1 MRYVV
6 DALKVCFVGTYPP
19 TRCGLATFTQSL
31 MGAMTPPGTTRT
43 AGVVRVLETPEPP
56 RSQEVVAEWLA
67 TDPATRDR
75 ALAVMRGYD
84 VAILQHEYGIYPGAD
99 GQDVVGFLRECPI
112 PAVVVLHTVL
122 VDPTPHQR
130 KVLEQVMELA
140 DVVVVPTHAA
150 RARLLAVHEV
160 LPERV
165 VVVPHG
171 AVSNIGPA
179 VERSAE
185 PRILTWGLIG
195 PGKGLEYGIEA
206 MRYLQDLDP
215 EPVYT
220 IAGGTHPKVKARDG
234 ERYRDGLMKQASD
247 LGVSDSVVFEDSY
260 LDPDALRALARGA
273 DVILLPYESREQI
286 CSGVLVEAISSGT
299 PVVATAFPHAV
310 ELLSSACGIVVPHNE
325 PEAMARA
332 IRRLLTD
339 DALATSMREQ
349 ACREAARLTWP
360 SVGRQYTALI
370 HRVLAEWDAA

>member
-1 MRYVV
+1 M

-31 MGAMTPPGTTRT
+31 MQAMTPPGTTRT
-43 AGVVRVLETPEPP
+43 AGVVRVLEAPEPP
-56 RSQEVVAEWLA
+56 RGTEVVAEWIA
-67 TDPATRDR
+67 SDPASRDR
-75 ALAVMRGYD
+75 ALAAMRTYD

-99 GQDVVGFLRECPI
+99 GEDVVGFLRACPI

-122 VDPTPHQR
+122 VEPTLHQR
-130 KVLEQVMELA
+130 KVLDQVMELA
-140 DVVVVPTHAA
+140 DAVVVPTHAA
-150 RARLLAVHEV
+150 RARLLAVHDV

-165 VVVPHG
+165 MVVPHG
-171 AVSNIGPA
+171 AVSNVGPA
-179 VERSAE
+179 VEKAAE
-185 PRILTWGLIG
+185 PMILTWGLIG

-206 MRYLQDLDP
+206 MRYLQDL
-215 EPVYT
+215 ETNPVYT
-220 IAGGTHPKVKARDG
+220 IAGGTHPKVKAREG
-234 ERYRDGLMKQASD
+234 ESYRDGLMKQASD
-247 LGVSDSVVFEDSY
+247 LGVSDSVVFEDRY
-260 LDPDALRALARGA
+260 LDPTALRALARAA

-310 ELLSSACGIVVPHNE
+310 ELLSSACGIVVPHQD

-339 DALATSMREQ
+339 DALAGSMQEQ
-349 ACREAARLTWP
+349 ARREAARHTWS

-370 HRVLAEWDAA
+370 HRAIAEREAA